1 MLRTTARER
10 SLNLLKSIV
19 EKLDTS
25 LNLPEEEVI
34 KQDDSP
40 DAAKAMM
47 YFVGQGDCKV
57 MVRDHKGRDVF
68 TRSLYEGDHF
78 GEIAL
83 IYKCKRSATVISS
96 NYNTLATLQ
105 APRFRELVSEFPEYE
120 EALKQHLR
128 EEYGDRKDPKLIFY
142 RWMVMR
148 VDYMEKISDET
159 LYDVI
164 FSLASKDYE
173 SGTVI
178 LAEEQL
184 ANSLFFV
191 EQGMLEIY
199 TQFEGNEFIIEK
211 LHAGSAVNHRAYF
224 MQDPM
229 AVNVRCTQQTRLLEL
244 PNSKIKEIQEKH
256 SNTPWSNNILFYQNR
271 ILKQDKK
278 FPVDYIQA
286 IPKSIPGFSDEM
298 ASRELTLKN
307 VVMRIIIEIR
317 ERKKRPKLSDFLKVY
332 KSRQNEKDA
341 KDRFKKKFQML
352 YAGEANDTQQ
362 EDPKFRHLMQNFD
375 RIQKQLSQQQQALS
389 HLVKR
394 VNNLIE
400 HRERR
405 EEQISKKQSKSLTKS
420 ELQKSA
426 FKPGA

>member
-128 EEYGDRKDPKLIFY
+128 EEYGDGKDPKLIFY
-142 RWMVMR
+142 KGMVMR

-164 FSLASKDYE
+164 FGLVSKDYE

-178 LAEEQL
+178 LAEE
-184 ANSLFFV
+184 
-191 EQGMLEIY
+191 
-199 TQFEGNEFIIEK
+199 
-211 LHAGSAVNHRAYF
+211 
-224 MQDPM
+224 
-229 AVNVRCTQQTRLLEL
+229 
-244 PNSKIKEIQEKH
+244 
-256 SNTPWSNNILFYQNR
+256 
-271 ILKQDKK
+271 
-278 FPVDYIQA
+278 
-286 IPKSIPGFSDEM
+286 
-298 ASRELTLKN
+298 
-307 VVMRIIIEIR
+307 
-317 ERKKRPKLSDFLKVY
+317 
-332 KSRQNEKDA
+332 
-341 KDRFKKKFQML
+341 
-352 YAGEANDTQQ
+352 
-362 EDPKFRHLMQNFD
+362 
-375 RIQKQLSQQQQALS
+375 
-389 HLVKR
+389 
-394 VNNLIE
+394 
-400 HRERR
+400 
-405 EEQISKKQSKSLTKS
+405 
-420 ELQKSA
+420 
-426 FKPGA
+426 